1 MERVVVIGGGGNAG
15 LCAAIESAERGGSE
29 VILIEASP
37 EALRGGGNSK
47 YTRDIRY
54 AHGEDRFTSGEY
66 PRRELLEDL
75 RKVSGS
81 SFSSSLAEMVV
92 ERSELIP
99 EWMHRHGVRFKR
111 EIRGGTLDLNRTNA
125 FFMGGGKFLV
135 DTYYSYL
142 SKLKVRVLY
151 ETQVVSVGIRGGNR
165 ITHVGGATVPRWQCK
180 Y

>member
-1 MERVVVIGGGGNAG
+1 MERVVVIGGGNAG
-15 LCAAIESAERGGSE
+15 LCAAIESAERGSE

-37 EALRGGGNSK
+37 EALRGGNSK

-111 EIRGGTLDLNRTNA
+111 EIRGTLDLNRTNA

-151 ETQVVSVGIRGGNR
+151 ETQVVSVGIRGTGS
-165 ITHVGGATVPRWQCK
+165 HMSGQQSPVAV
-180 Y
+180 